1 MENTEL
7 AGGKKA
13 SWVKRFFS
21 WIWMQHN
28 ALKNGTP
35 KERKIAM
42 IKLTFVYGFFS
53 LVVFNAAL
61 TATEIHKEESARKAY
76 LSSPEGIKEVKEKL
90 AAEEAKK
97 RLEEEAEAKAKA
109 RKEIRDAM
117 AMLVAIQEEE
127 VLKRL
132 RDPDSVQWQAKY
144 VNLKTG
150 ATCYSYRAK
159 NGFGGYVDDGMVI
172 VDNKITSSDKVWN
185 KHCADGNGNTFEH
198 FY

>member
-13 SWVKRFFS
+13 SWIKCFFL
-21 WIWMQHN
+21 WLGRQNN
-28 ALKNGTP
+28 AMKNGTP

-42 IKLTFVYGFFS
+42 IKLTFVYGFFV
-53 LVVFNAAL
+53 LVAFNMAL
-61 TATEIHKEESARKAY
+61 TAAEIHQEESERKAY
-76 LSSPEGIKEVKEKL
+76 LSSPEGIKETKEKY

-97 RLEEEAEAKAKA
+97 RLEEEVEAREKA
-109 RKEIRDAM
+109 RREIHNLM
-117 AMLVAIQEEE
+117 AMGVAIGQDE

-132 RDPDSVQWQAKY
+132 RDPDSVEWKQKY
-144 VNLKTG
+144 VNLKTN
-150 ATCYSYRAK
+150 AICYSYRAK

-172 VDNKITSSDKVWN
+172 VGDKITSSNKVWN
-185 KHCADGNGNTFEH
+185 KHCADGNGNTFEN

>member
-1 MENTEL
+1 MENKEL

-13 SWVKRFFS
+13 SWIKRFFS
-21 WIWMQHN
+21 WVGRQHN

-35 KERKIAM
+35 KERKFAI

-53 LVVFNAAL
+53 LVVFNSAL

-109 RKEIRDAM
+109 RKEIHNLM
-117 AMLVAIQEEE
+117 AMGVAIGQDE

-144 VNLKTG
+144 VNLKTS
-150 ATCYSYRAK
+150 ALCYRYRAK
-159 NGFGGYVDDGMVI
+159 NGFGGYVDDGAVI
-172 VDNKITSSDKVWN
+172 YKGKLITSVSGWN
-185 KHCADGNGNTFEH
+185 KHCAAEGGNYED